1 MRWIIDYIRSCF
13 CKHDYQIIDKATIY
27 DFMDIREQLPLGE
40 RHVYVC
46 KKCLK
51 RKIIKTY

>member
-1 MRWIIDYIRSCF
+1 MTWIIDYIRSCF